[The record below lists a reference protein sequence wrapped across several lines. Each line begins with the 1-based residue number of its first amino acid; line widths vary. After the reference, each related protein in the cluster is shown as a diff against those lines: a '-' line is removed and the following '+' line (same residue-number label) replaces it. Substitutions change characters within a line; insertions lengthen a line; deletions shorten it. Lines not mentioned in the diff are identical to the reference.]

1 MVSCLGRSWI
11 RRSAISR
18 ASSSGR
24 KTLGSSAISRASC
37 STASRLLS
45 NDSRPASCH
54 GSRPR
59 RVRAEITLNGIPSIS
74 SPTVANRNL
83 SRSVRNGWKDRRKLI
98 AEALERGQQGPVL
111 GSWSSTPS
119 PRTAAPKEWINVPLP
134 RDQLAAEMPLVPQMG
149 PIFNFTTDF
158 NRVTK
163 QDVTEVNLS
172 PLRESSEKVLC
183 YLHQF
188 SRSLSWIRD
197 CRVEKTAASFAP
209 LP

>member
-1 MVSCLGRSWI
+1 MS
-11 RRSAISR
+11 RSAISR

-24 KTLGSSAISRASC
+24 KRPGSSAISRASC
-37 STASRLLS
+37 SIASRLLS
-45 NDSRPASCH
+45 DDSRPASCH

-59 RVRAEITLNGIPSIS
+59 RDRAEITLNGIPSIS
-74 SPTVANRNL
+74 SPTAANRNL

-163 QDVTEVNLS
+163 QDVTEVNLP
-172 PLRESSEKVLC
+172 PLREIVGESFVL
-183 YLHQF
+183 F
-188 SRSLSWIRD
+188 TSLFTGSLVGTRPSIGR
-197 CRVEKTAASFAP
+197 A
-209 LP
+209 